1 MKVFQIKSGFC
12 FNDATGKFKT
22 AEETKDKFA
31 PDVLFV
37 DAPDYVFEGWGY
49 DYNAEGNARFI
60 KPTPPDGYAYDD
72 ETGTFYLEE
81 EYLQKALTD
90 KLEEISIVCNRRI
103 IEGFDINIS
112 GNDEHFTLMLED
124 QANINNLFELVK
136 NGSTQIIYH
145 SNNNPC
151 QIYTPTQIVQL
162 YLAAQNHI
170 TYNLIYHNYLK
181 QYVQTIA
188 STKDLKAIT
197 YGIDLPEPYKT
208 DMQADLM
215 TFNRQIE
222 MTTQNILPTNTDTL
236 NTLLGVSENE

>member
-60 KPTPPDGYAYDD
+60 KPTPPAGYAYDD

-81 EYLQKALTD
+81 EYLQKALAD
-90 KLEEISIVCNRRI
+90 KLAELSAACNKKI
-103 IEGFDINIS
+103 IDGFTVNLS
-112 GNDEHFTLMLED
+112 GNDEYFTLTLED

-136 NGSTQIIYH
+136 NGSIQIIYH
-145 SNNNPC
+145 SANNPC
-151 QIYTPTQIVQL
+151 QIYTPEQIVQL

-181 QYVQTIA
+181 QYAQTIT
-188 STKDLKAIT
+188 STKELKSIT
-197 YGIDLPEPYKT
+197 YGIDLPETYT
-208 DMQADLM
+208 TNMQADL
-215 TFNRQIE
+215 TIFNSQIE
-222 MTTQNILPTNTDTL
+222 ATTQNILPTNTDAI
-236 NTLLGVSENE
+236 NTLLGVTTSE